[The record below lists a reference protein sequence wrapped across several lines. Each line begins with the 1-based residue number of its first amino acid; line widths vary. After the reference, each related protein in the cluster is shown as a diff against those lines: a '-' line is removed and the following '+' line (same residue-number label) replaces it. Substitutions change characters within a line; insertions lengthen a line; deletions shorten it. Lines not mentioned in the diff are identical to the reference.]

1 MRYGI
6 YRDALIE
13 IDIVAAYAASRGDDA
28 AAARLYG
35 GAHAVRLRS
44 LHIARPYLSAL
55 HAEARDRSR
64 AAYPGEWSRG
74 TTFTLNQLLMDASA
88 YLGKAAVGETV

>member
-44 LHIARPYLSAL
+44 LHIARPYLAAL

-64 AAYPGEWSRG
+64 DAYPGEWSRG
-74 TTFTLNQLLMDASA
+74 TTLTLYKLIEDAYA
-88 YLGKAAVGETV
+88 YLGKSGLVE